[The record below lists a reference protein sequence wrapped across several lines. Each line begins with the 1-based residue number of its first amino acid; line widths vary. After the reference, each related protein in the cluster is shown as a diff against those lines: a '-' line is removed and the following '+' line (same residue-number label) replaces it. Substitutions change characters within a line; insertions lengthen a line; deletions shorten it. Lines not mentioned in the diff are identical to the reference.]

1 MAIRT
6 ARFQDARQ
14 IAEVHVDSWR
24 AAYREIVPDS
34 LLEGLSVEAWT
45 DFTRR
50 KGSRWINPGLSKI
63 TTAILP

>member
-24 AAYREIVPDS
+24 AAYRGIVPDS
-34 LLEGLSVEAWT
+34 LLEGLSVGGVGGTVAGT
-45 DFTRR
+45 TFSGRR
-50 KGSRWINPGLSKI
+50 ND
-63 TTAILP
+63 